1 MDEFVGSVS
10 KMAVA
15 AVTVLVYLIPVSV
28 FRLPLQVK
36 TNVFLAKRTSRI
48 FNSSHS

>member
-1 MDEFVGSVS
+1 MEGGGWGGGGEWVDEFVGSVS

-28 FRLPLQVK
+28 FQTP
-36 TNVFLAKRTSRI
+36 
-48 FNSSHS
+48 SSS